1 MYYLSLHLP
10 LFQETAGATPL
21 SSLSAPPSVSHVC
34 VLSDLYVLTVMEK
47 FLLLLAVKLLQP
59 SHRGGRVAYR
69 VSRDS
74 FNQLIAYSHLI
85 SEEAY
90 NFEADN
96 RISRVLG
103 VC

>member
-21 SSLSAPPSVSHVC
+21 SSLSAPPPSVYHAC

-74 FNQLIAYSHLI
+74 YNQLIAES
-85 SEEAY
+85 
-90 NFEADN
+90 ADY
-96 RISRVLG
+96 RTSF
-103 VC
+103 